1 MSVKKFFVAI
11 LFAALVSVNTCFAM
25 ELVTSTAPDSDSW
38 LLAIMKEGNEYIFVV
53 FNNQTEQGAVIPYD
67 RNFYNFYLGE
77 SPLIFV
83 MAVHDSPRDVD
94 VDLGEWAD
102 EFHLVPVYALFNYK
116 NGKVTLDS
124 YLSSGAGLNPSHYQ
138 GRIQSPYHIKLAEVF
153 LTRMPDL
160 HKAVE
165 SNGVVL
171 P

>member
-1 MSVKKFFVAI
+1 MSVKKFFVGII
-11 LFAALVSVNTCFAM
+11 LAALISVNTCFAM
-25 ELVTSTAPDSDSW
+25 DVVASTAPDSDSW
-38 LLAIMKEGNEYIFVV
+38 LLAIMKEGNDHIFVV
-53 FNNQTEQGAVIPYD
+53 FNGKTEQGAIIPYD
-67 RNFYNFYLGE
+67 RNLYNFYLGE

-102 EFHLVPVYALFNYK
+102 GFHLLPVYALFNYQ
-116 NGKVTLDS
+116 NGNVTIES

-153 LTRMPDL
+153 LKRMPDL

-165 SNGVVL
+165 SSGVVL